1 MEGKTEKIS
10 QKNGAQAKLPDL
22 TREECL
28 ALENGALKEAL
39 LKLEGQLLSL
49 RGKLLA
55 YEQAATAQAIKQR
68 CGVDVMGGARVN
80 LQTGECVAR
89 TEAGADEV
97 VV

>member
-1 MEGKTEKIS
+1 MSEKGNT
-10 QKNGAQAKLPDL
+10 KNGADEKLPGL

-28 ALENGALKEAL
+28 ALENGMLKETL
-39 LKLEGQLLSL
+39 LKLEGQLLGL

-80 LQTGECVAR
+80 LQTGECVAKSDD
-89 TEAGADEV
+89 AVEV
-97 VV
+97 TA